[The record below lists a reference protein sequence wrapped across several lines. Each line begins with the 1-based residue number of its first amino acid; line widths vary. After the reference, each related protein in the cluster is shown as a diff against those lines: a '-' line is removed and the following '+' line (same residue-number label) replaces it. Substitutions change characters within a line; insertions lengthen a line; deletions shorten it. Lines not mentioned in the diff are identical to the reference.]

1 MERMVLICG
10 AVWWLS
16 AGALAQTDGGR
27 FAFVFASAPPAGSS
41 EVAPDDPGYALYREG
56 YAKVLNEEWD
66 AARKLFDELRAK
78 HPGSHYIDDAA
89 YWYAYAL
96 MHTNRREAIASYRE
110 FIRQHPRS
118 SYTDDAVA
126 DLMELRSWDIDL
138 DLALPPGG
146 AGRDPAAPEAPGKHE
161 LALQAALAKQERM
174 LKRQQEELERFAL
187 IAPHVMV
194 RPRVPVAEPLPPAV
208 QLKIEALRGLAQSP
222 HDPAAFERLRV
233 IAIDGHQPEP
243 VREVA
248 IASAARFT
256 DPQVLPFL
264 VNIVRT
270 DTNQDLQVLAI
281 DLIGE
286 HRAGK
291 DTRIESLIDLYHDI
305 PRDRTAQRR
314 AIFYSIAAIGS
325 DRAVDF
331 LKTVAASDEQYDLR
345 REAVFYLGGIGTE
358 RARSALFD
366 ILKEK

>member
-1 MERMVLICG
+1 
-10 AVWWLS
+10 
-16 AGALAQTDGGR
+16 
-27 FAFVFASAPPAGSS
+27 
-41 EVAPDDPGYALYREG
+41 
-56 YAKVLNEEWD
+56 
-66 AARKLFDELRAK
+66 
-78 HPGSHYIDDAA
+78 
-89 YWYAYAL
+89 
-96 MHTNRREAIASYRE
+96 MHTNRREAIASYKE

-126 DLMELRSWDIDL
+126 DLMELRSWDM
-138 DLALPPGG
+138 DLAVPPEGG
-146 AGRDPAAPEAPGKHE
+146 RRNAVAPEAQGKQE
-161 LALQAALAKQERM
+161 LALQAALAKQKRM
-174 LKRQQEELERFAL
+174 LKRQQDELKRFAL
-187 IAPHVMV
+187 IAPHAMV
-194 RPRVPVAEPLPPAV
+194 RPRVPAAEPLPPAV
-208 QLKIEALRGLAQSP
+208 QLKVEALHALAQSP

-248 IASAARFT
+248 ISSAARFT

-264 VNIVRT
+264 VSIVRT

-291 DTRIESLIDLYHDI
+291 DTRVESLIDLYDDI

-331 LKTVAASDEQYDLR
+331 LKTVAASDEQYELR

-358 RARSALFD
+358 RARAALFD